1 MSKKTQDTSNASAA
15 MAGDALAASQDTIN
29 ALRQASALCL
39 DAYGQIGA
47 SYLAY
52 LRNATDF
59 GMTAAT
65 AVLAAKSVHGVM
77 DVQIGFAQQRYDDFL
92 AEGTK
97 ISELSIKTANEARA
111 LLRKRFEDNFA
122 RFVQTPSV

>member
-15 MAGDALAASQDTIN
+15 MAGDALAASQDTID

-52 LRNATDF
+52 LRNATDL
-59 GMTAAT
+59 GMAATT
-65 AVLAAKSVHGVM
+65 AVLAAKSVHEVM

-122 RFVQTPSV
+122 RFV

>member
-15 MAGDALAASQDTIN
+15 MAGDALAASQDTID

-52 LRNATDF
+52 LRNATDL

-65 AVLAAKSVHGVM
+65 AVLAAKSVHEVM
-77 DVQIGFAQQRYDDFL
+77 DVQIGFVQQRYDGFL

-97 ISELSIKTANEARA
+97 IFELSIKTANEARA

>member
-15 MAGDALAASQDTIN
+15 MAGDALAASQDTID

-39 DAYGQIGA
+39 DAYGRIGA

-52 LRNATDF
+52 LRNATDL

-65 AVLAAKSVHGVM
+65 AVLAAKSVHEVM

>member
-1 MSKKTQDTSNASAA
+1 
-15 MAGDALAASQDTIN
+15 
-29 ALRQASALCL
+29 
-39 DAYGQIGA
+39 
-47 SYLAY
+47 
-52 LRNATDF
+52 
-59 GMTAAT
+59 MTAAT
-65 AVLAAKSVHGVM
+65 AVLAAKSVHEVM

-92 AEGTK
+92 AKGTK